1 MVDST
6 GTSVGAD
13 VSTTPDRASADQLRA
28 LEAQLHELA
37 EEVNVRGREIDELQA
52 IDKHRPWYRQVSTI
66 VAIGALVV
74 SLLSAAAG
82 IQLQTAAETRAQL
95 RDSAEDRS
103 GLRSILQR
111 LIVLPLETQELY
123 TAYPEAAVELSRN
136 VTSQYAMLT
145 GQAVE
150 IINQIRLRQA
160 GDDGLSAS
168 DYNALATAMTILPG
182 GNQEARIYFDRAADR
197 ARNLTDA
204 LTAIR
209 SMAALDFASGSYEA
223 GRAQYERA
231 LEMTQE
237 YPSTPFLIAST
248 DMETYLQWGA
258 YELSIRGCVEA
269 ERVLDAASDI
279 ATEEDVFAWDAN
291 MKTRHEELLKSLA
304 ANCR

>member
-1 MVDST
+1 
-6 GTSVGAD
+6 
-13 VSTTPDRASADQLRA
+13 